1 MLERVILYVQVLFA
15 FQDVSEAAVNLVK
28 TVALLGFESLSNLLV
43 EAVLTLEQT
52 QLLAH
57 LLQFLLV
64 HFAGLLQLGNYL

>member
-1 MLERVILYVQVLFA
+1 MQVLFA

>member
-1 MLERVILYVQVLFA
+1 MQVLFA
-15 FQDVSEAAVNLVK
+15 FKDVSEIAVNLVK
-28 TVALLGFESLSNLLV
+28 TITLLGFESLSNLFV

>member
-1 MLERVILYVQVLFA
+1 MQVLFA
-15 FQDVSEAAVNLVK
+15 FKDVSEIDVNLVK
-28 TVALLGFESLSNLLV
+28 TITLLGFESLSNLFV

>member
-1 MLERVILYVQVLFA
+1 LERVILYVQVLFA
-15 FQDVSEAAVNLVK
+15 FQDVSEVAVNLVK

>member
-1 MLERVILYVQVLFA
+1 MQVLFA
-15 FQDVSEAAVNLVK
+15 FKDVSEIAVNLVK
-28 TVALLGFESLSNLLV
+28 TITLLGFESLSNLFV

-57 LLQFLLV
+57 LLKFLLV

>member
-1 MLERVILYVQVLFA
+1 MQVLFA
-15 FQDVSEAAVNLVK
+15 FKDVSEVAVNLVK
-28 TVALLGFESLSNLLV
+28 TITLLGFESLSNLFV

>member
-1 MLERVILYVQVLFA
+1 MQVLFA
-15 FQDVSEAAVNLVK
+15 FKDVSEVAVNLVE
-28 TVALLGFESLSNLLV
+28 TITLLGFESLSNLFV

-64 HFAGLLQLGNYL
+64 HFSGLLQLGNYL